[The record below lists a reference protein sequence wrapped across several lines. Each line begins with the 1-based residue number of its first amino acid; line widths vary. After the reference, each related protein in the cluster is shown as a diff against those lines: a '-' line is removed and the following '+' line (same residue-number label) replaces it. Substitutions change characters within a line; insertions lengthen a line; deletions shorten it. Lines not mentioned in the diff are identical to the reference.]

1 MITAKS
7 LKNLGEAS
15 EEDQLTIGWILSRM
29 QVELSGYMRQGIG
42 EPGPKDIHAL
52 AERKVQVYIN
62 SLLRELTITR
72 R

>member
-1 MITAKS
+1 
-7 LKNLGEAS
+7 
-15 EEDQLTIGWILSRM
+15 M